1 MLITFSGLDGAG
13 KSTLIAYLED
23 VFLRRQQRVAVLRLN
38 DELGVHAYL
47 RMLRDRLRN
56 KPQAALAPGIPDPRA
71 QKSRRPAPRG
81 LPGFWSRLRAGLI
94 WNKVLRRVLYPVDV
108 LIFLGYRAY
117 LEWFGG
123 QVLIM
128 DRYFYDTLVDLTPST
143 PRFWNRLLQKLTPA
157 PTISVWLDV
166 SPEESFRRKG
176 EFSVEYLRR
185 RQNAYQDVLGAVP
198 SVVRIANTNLEST
211 KAALLSAIARRQGPP

>member
-1 MLITFSGLDGAG
+1 MHDAPNGTHIDGGSLHFMLITFSGLDGAG

-47 RMLRDRLRN
+47 RMVRDRLRN

-71 QKSRRPAPRG
+71 QKSRRPGPRG
-81 LPGFWSRLRAGLI
+81 LPGFWSRLRAMLI
-94 WNKVLRRVLYPVDV
+94 WNKVLRRVLYPVDL

-128 DRYFYDTLVDLTPST
+128 DRYFYDTLVDLTPRPAFLERMLQSSRH
-143 PRFWNRLLQKLTPA
+143 PRFRC
-157 PTISVWLDV
+157 
-166 SPEESFRRKG
+166 G
-176 EFSVEYLRR
+176 
-185 RQNAYQDVLGAVP
+185 
-198 SVVRIANTNLEST
+198 ST
-211 KAALLSAIARRQGPP
+211 